1 MGKIILN
8 NSNNNEFVSSCDN
21 KNADGNSQVNVQGK
35 DEFAGAFPEWDLVP
49 PLQVI
54 KRVRRSL

>member
-8 NSNNNEFVSSCDN
+8 NSNNNEFTSSYDN
-21 KNADGNSQVNVQGK
+21 KNTDSRLNAQEK

>member
-8 NSNNNEFVSSCDN
+8 NSNNNEFASSRDN
-21 KNADGNSQVNVQGK
+21 KNADGNSRLNVQET

-54 KRVRRSL
+54 RRVRRSL